1 MKVKITLLILFGGGG
16 GGYIFTMLT
25 SPKKPS
31 RFPLLQSME
40 FVVAISNT
48 DWCIQ
53 IMKDTDD
60 FVDIMKM
67 LLLLKK
73 VSLVLT
79 HHVEEQTSQQN
90 PSFITT
96 ENVATTFCSRST

>member
-1 MKVKITLLILFGGGG
+1 MVPEQETELLGLLCLLHRHADKIIANEGQNNIVDFIWGGG

-67 LLLLKK
+67 LLLLK
-73 VSLVLT
+73 
-79 HHVEEQTSQQN
+79 
-90 PSFITT
+90 
-96 ENVATTFCSRST
+96 R

>member
-1 MKVKITLLILFGGGG
+1 
-16 GGYIFTMLT
+16 MLT

-48 DWCIQ
+48 DRCIQ

-60 FVDIMKM
+60 FVNIMKM
-67 LLLLKK
+67 LLLFEKGEM
-73 VSLVLT
+73 SLVST
-79 HHVEEQTSQQN
+79 HHVEEQHPNRTPPLS
-90 PSFITT
+90 
-96 ENVATTFCSRST
+96 NVVTTFCSRST

>member
-1 MKVKITLLILFGGGG
+1 MVPEQETELLGLLCLLHRHADKIIANEGQNNIVDFIL

-60 FVDIMKM
+60 FVDIMKR

-73 VSLVLT
+73 VRCLWY
-79 HHVEEQTSQQN
+79 
-90 PSFITT
+90 
-96 ENVATTFCSRST
+96 

>member
-16 GGYIFTMLT
+16 GYIFTMLT
-25 SPKKPS
+25 SPRKPS

-73 VSLVLT
+73 VRCLWY
-79 HHVEEQTSQQN
+79 
-90 PSFITT
+90 
-96 ENVATTFCSRST
+96 

>member
-1 MKVKITLLILFGGGG
+1 
-16 GGYIFTMLT
+16 MLT

-40 FVVAISNT
+40 FVVTISNT
-48 DWCIQ
+48 DRCIQ

-67 LLLLKK
+67 LLLLNK
-73 VSLVLT
+73 VRCLWY
-79 HHVEEQTSQQN
+79 
-90 PSFITT
+90 
-96 ENVATTFCSRST
+96 

>member
-1 MKVKITLLILFGGGG
+1 MVPEQETESLGLLCLLHRHAEDKIVGNEGQITLLIWGGGG
-16 GGYIFTMLT
+16 GGGTYLRCL
-25 SPKKPS
+25 PKKPS

-53 IMKDTDD
+53 IKKDTDD

-73 VSLVLT
+73 VRCLWY
-79 HHVEEQTSQQN
+79 
-90 PSFITT
+90 
-96 ENVATTFCSRST
+96 

>member
-1 MKVKITLLILFGGGG
+1 MVPEQETELLGLLCLLHRHADKIIVNEGQNNFFFGGGG

-31 RFPLLQSME
+31 RFPLLKCME

-48 DWCIQ
+48 DRCIQ

-73 VSLVLT
+73 VRCLWY
-79 HHVEEQTSQQN
+79 
-90 PSFITT
+90 
-96 ENVATTFCSRST
+96 